1 MADEKRRIP
10 VRARLDEEDD
20 DDLVGPRS
28 GGSARD
34 EDGDDDLVGPRTRAP
49 ARQARASSRAD
60 EEELAGPRSRGRGE
74 DDLAGPR
81 TRSGGGSRP
90 RPRRSPRAAAMRA
103 RRAPVV
109 NDIDLRGLVREIP
122 HFLRLLWGLARDGR
136 VSKADKAI
144 VVGAIAYAALPADLI
159 PDWIPGLG
167 EVEDVFLVALALS
180 RLLANAP
187 PEVIEDYWEGDDE
200 TLEHV
205 LELLDGATRM
215 LPGPIRGLLVGRG

>member
-10 VRARLDEEDD
+10 VRARLDEDDD

-28 GGSARD
+28 GAAAR
-34 EDGDDDLVGPRTRAP
+34 EDDDDLVGPRTRAAAQDDEAP
-49 ARQARASSRAD
+49 RPRARRAARD
-60 EEELAGPRSRGRGE
+60 D
-74 DDLAGPR
+74 DDLVGPR
-81 TRSGGGSRP
+81 TRTGGAPRP
-90 RPRRSPRAAAMRA
+90 RPRRNPRLAAKRA
-103 RRAPVV
+103 RRVPVV
-109 NDIDLRGLVREIP
+109 NEIDLRGLVREIP
-122 HFLRLLWGLARDGR
+122 HFLRLLWGLARDSR

-200 TLEHV
+200 ALEHV